1 MKLDFAGRNVVVTGG
16 TGALGRAVV
25 EVLVGAGAVCY
36 VPAHREPSKEEFP
49 LVGDERVRVV
59 AGVDLADEGAVEA
72 FYKGVPGVWGSVQA
86 AGGFAM
92 AGVGETSAGDF
103 RKMMDQNALTCF
115 LCCREAIKR
124 MREGGA
130 GGRIVNVAA
139 RPAVVPV
146 GGMVAYS
153 ASKAVVASITL
164 SLSEE
169 VAKEGIWV
177 NAVVPSTMDTPANRK
192 GMPKADFSKWA
203 KVEEVAATIAFL
215 VSPQNGVTRGGLVPV
230 YGKG

>member
-1 MKLDFAGRNVVVTGG
+1 M
-16 TGALGRAVV
+16 
-25 EVLVGAGAVCY
+25 
-36 VPAHREPSKEEFP
+36 
-49 LVGDERVRVV
+49 
-59 AGVDLADEGAVEA
+59 
-72 FYKGVPGVWGSVQA
+72 QA